1 MPLFSDAMENHNLSN
16 NYGFSAVPT
25 DDLGASEYT
34 LALIIADVSSS
45 VIDFR
50 DEIEACVKRI
60 VGACRDAPRADN
72 LMLRTVM
79 FNTRVDEYHGFK
91 PLMDCSPD
99 DYNGSIQPGGMTALY
114 DATHNGLESVIS
126 YGKTL
131 VESDYDCNAI
141 VVVVSDG
148 MDNSSTYGP
157 EQVKNILSQAMKDE
171 NLESLVTILVGVNV
185 TDPTV
190 GQYLKDFNDRA
201 GFTQYVEVGDASEKT
216 LARLANFVS
225 KSISNQSQALGTGGA
240 STPINF

>member
-34 LALIIADVSSS
+34 LALIVADISSS

-50 DEIEACVKRI
+50 DEIEACVKHI
-60 VGACRDAPRADN
+60 VEACRAAPRADN

-79 FNTRVDEYHGFK
+79 FNTKVDEFHGFK
-91 PLMDCSPD
+91 PLMDCAPD
-99 DYNGSIQPGGMTALY
+99 DYSGCIQPGGMTALY

-148 MDNSSTYGP
+148 MDNASTYGP
-157 EQVKNILSQAMKDE
+157 EQVKQVLSQAMKDE

-190 GQYLKDFNDRA
+190 SQYLKDFNDRA
-201 GFTQYVEVGDASEKT
+201 GFTQYVEVGDASGKT

>member
-34 LALIIADVSSS
+34 LALIVADVSSS

-79 FNTRVDEYHGFK
+79 FNTGVDEFHGFK
-91 PLMDCSPD
+91 PLMDCAPD
-99 DYNGSIQPGGMTALY
+99 DYDGSIQPGGMTALY

-157 EQVKNILSQAMKDE
+157 EQVKKILSQAMKDE

>member
-1 MPLFSDAMENHNLSN
+1 MPLFSDAMENHKLSN

-25 DDLGASEYT
+25 DNLGASEYT
-34 LALIIADVSSS
+34 LALVVADVSSS
-45 VIDFR
+45 VLDFR
-50 DEIEACVKRI
+50 SEIEACVKRI

-72 LMLRTVM
+72 LMLRMVM
-79 FNTRVDEYHGFK
+79 FNTKVTEYHGFK
-91 PLMDCSPD
+91 PLMDCAPD

-114 DATHNGLESVIS
+114 DATHNGVESVLS

-131 VESDYDCNAI
+131 VDNDYDCNAI
-141 VVVVSDG
+141 VVVVTDG
-148 MDNSSTYGP
+148 CDNSSTYGP
-157 EQVKNILSQAMKDE
+157 NQVKKLLSKAMKDE

-190 GQYLKDFNDRA
+190 SQYLKDFNDQA

-240 STPINF
+240 SVPISF